1 MMVVEAFFGG
11 WLAVNL
17 ISAFFVVNL
26 LSDMEEVGMIKGAG
40 KYKDVMSSKVLRI
53 AIPLPYVAVLCSN
66 TYRKSVSNRKGK

>member
-1 MMVVEAFFGG
+1 MVVEAFFGG

-26 LSDMEEVGMIKGAG
+26 LSDMEEVGMIEGTG
-40 KYKDVMSSKVLRI
+40 KYKDVMTSKVLRI